1 MTILD
6 SAKAI
11 ATFNVRDKFG
21 DWWDG
26 TNRNQR
32 VIFRIVVIAFF
43 YLLPFLNNPIFDT
56 PQTSFDSVLFYPL
69 VTFVLLAI
77 GLNVVVGKSGIL
89 DLGYVAFFAIGA
101 YTMAILGTTTNLN
114 FWEILPFGMAFSM
127 LFGLI
132 LGLPAL
138 RLRGDYLAIITLGAG
153 EIVRIVAINLE
164 ITGGSQGIFGIPPPP
179 PLFGMEFSVV
189 NIRPYYWLMLT
200 FTLLTI
206 WAFVRLAKRRPGR
219 AWEAIREDE
228 DVADFMGIAT
238 LKYKLWAFIL
248 GGAVGGAAGVLY
260 GSQVTTIVP
269 EYFVVNVSFLI
280 LACVIFGG
288 MGNIWGVI
296 AGTVLLMY
304 LPEKLRFLSDGRILI
319 FGILMVLMMN
329 IRPEGLIPRKKRE
342 KIYQNSEASES
353 KFR

>member
-6 SAKAI
+6 SAKSI
-11 ATFNVRDKFG
+11 ASFDLRERFG
-21 DWWDG
+21 DWWET
-26 TNRNQR
+26 TNRTQR
-32 VIFRIVVIAFF
+32 VIFRIAVVSFF
-43 YLLPFLNNPIFDT
+43 YALPFLNNPIFDT
-56 PQTSFDSVLFYPL
+56 PRTSFDSVLFYPL

-77 GLNVVVGKSGIL
+77 GLNIVVGKSGIL

-127 LFGLI
+127 FFGLL

-179 PLFGMEFSVV
+179 PIFGMEFSVV

-200 FTLLTI
+200 FVFLTI
-206 WAFVRLAKRRPGR
+206 WGFLRLSKRRPGR

-228 DVADFMGIAT
+228 DVADFMGIST

-296 AGTVLLMY
+296 AGTILLMY
-304 LPEKLRFLSDGRILI
+304 LPEKLRFLSDARILI

-329 IRPEGLIPRKKRE
+329 IRPEGLIPRRKRE
-342 KIYQNSEASES
+342 KLSLNSDAGEA
-353 KFR
+353 KLR